1 MATPL
6 KRQIGYVKPAKSV
19 ETAPVSAKKKAA
31 KPVPEAP
38 KTRKA
43 RTRLYEAAR
52 NRTIYMPEDFWSEI
66 DPKKTGQTRNSFLV
80 AAGREK
86 LAAMGKAKGSK

>member
-19 ETAPVSAKKKAA
+19 ENAPAKKKAA

-66 DPKKTGQTRNSFLV
+66 DPAKTGQTRNSFLV